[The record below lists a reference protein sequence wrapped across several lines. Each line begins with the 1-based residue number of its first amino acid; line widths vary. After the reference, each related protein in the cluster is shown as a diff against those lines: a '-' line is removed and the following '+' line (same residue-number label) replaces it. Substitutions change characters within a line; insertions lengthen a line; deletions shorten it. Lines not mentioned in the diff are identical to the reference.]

1 MTKVGLSFLLLFY
14 LYPLT
19 LNILPFLSSR
29 KLMAFLGMLLLMI
42 RFSNKIYN
50 REFFV
55 KKELV
60 YIFLS
65 LFLIASISVI
75 TVIYNGTSELQFV
88 SYVISNVIIF
98 VSSYFVVKLISNT
111 NNEISDNFLIK
122 LVVYSI
128 ALQCLISIT
137 MHFVPPLK
145 DLILSISALDVTQA
159 EKIDALSSDRVIGFG
174 LTFFWAGAYCGMGL
188 ILIAYLIKYS
198 YVKNNEILRFVFLYA
213 FIFLVGMMMARTT
226 IIGAVLSIILLLF
239 PNRINLKTISYK
251 SVKFFGLLFVAPI
264 LLISSIYIIFPNL
277 FLKINYL
284 IEFAFE
290 MFINL
295 KKSGE
300 LETDST
306 DVLMQ
311 MFVMPDNL
319 KTWIIG
325 DGYWTSPVGD
335 GYYMHTDVGFLRTI
349 YYFGIVGLLSLVLSQ
364 FLILKASFN
373 KNLILLIIF
382 AYFIILNV
390 KGFFEYTPFC
400 ALLISAHYQFNK
412 SQRINEN

>member
-1 MTKVGLSFLLLFY
+1 MTKVGLTFLILFY
-14 LYPLT
+14 LYPIT

-29 KLMAFLGMLLLMI
+29 KLMAFIGMLLLII
-42 RFSNKIYN
+42 RFSNKLYN

-55 KKELV
+55 KKELI

-65 LFLIASISVI
+65 LLLIVSFSVI

-88 SYVISNVIIF
+88 SYVISNLIIF
-98 VSSYFVVKLISNT
+98 VSSYFVIKFINSI
-111 NNEISDNFLIK
+111 NNEIPNNLLIK
-122 LVVYSI
+122 LIVYSI
-128 ALQCLISIT
+128 ALQCLISII
-137 MHFVPPLK
+137 MHFVPSLK
-145 DLILSISALDVTQA
+145 DLILSILAIDITQV
-159 EKIDALSSDRVIGFG
+159 EKIDDLSSARVIGFG

-188 ILIAYLIKYS
+188 ILIAYLIRYS
-198 YVKNNEILRFVFLYA
+198 YVKNNQILRFVFLYA

-226 IIGAVLSIILLLF
+226 IIGAALSMILLLF
-239 PNRINLKTISYK
+239 PHRFNFKKISYK
-251 SVKFFGLLFVAPI
+251 SVKFFVFLFVVPM
-264 LLISSIYIIFPNL
+264 LLISSIYNNFPNL
-277 FLKINYL
+277 FSKINYL

-295 KKSGE
+295 KQSGE

-325 DGYWTSPVGD
+325 DGYWNSPVGE
-335 GYYMHTDVGFLRTI
+335 GYYMHTDVGFLRII
-349 YYFGIVGLLSLVLSQ
+349 YYFGIVGLLSFILSQ
-364 FLILKASFN
+364 FLILKASFK
-373 KNLILLIIF
+373 KNLIIIIIF
-382 AYFIILNV
+382 VYLIILNV

-400 ALLISAHYQFNK
+400 ALLISAHYQFSRPKRMNG
-412 SQRINEN
+412 N